1 MLIYADVTQLI
12 SAVRNYYCV
21 NITIII
27 IQYWGNTYM
36 YKQSN
41 YRVTC
46 MYLVCLNDT
55 GKMLTDDVMIPMRMK
70 GDGLHKVP
78 LGWQNS

>member
-1 MLIYADVTQLI
+1 
-12 SAVRNYYCV
+12 
-21 NITIII
+21 
-27 IQYWGNTYM
+27 M
-36 YKQSN
+36 YKQNN
-41 YRVTC
+41 YRITC